1 MPVPFKN
8 IPLRLGRRD
17 SLILN
22 HISLIPSKTRKLMG
36 KTKERNWLKMRILQ
50 DGTKNEQLET
60 FLSFLGLFSF
70 NE

>member
-1 MPVPFKN
+1 
-8 IPLRLGRRD
+8 
-17 SLILN
+17 
-22 HISLIPSKTRKLMG
+22 MG
-36 KTKERNWLKMRILQ
+36 KIKERNWLKMRILQ